1 MLAFL
6 TQPLDNAVHPR
17 TPDIHTTSMFIFTV
31 PQNHCAI
38 VEMFGKP
45 RCVKRSGLNFY
56 IPFLQS
62 LKDVTPMW
70 GSASNKSGIFI
81 ELSEQQHRETGRT
94 CTTKDNVIV
103 QVSCIIRWK
112 ITDPIKA
119 VYSIDHL
126 HRSLVEV
133 SLNELRSLI
142 GNMELDAVLTGRS
155 ALSEKVTLAVSPTL
169 QRWGITLTTVEIQ
182 ELSTDQATADAM
194 RQIIEAERRS
204 KAISAEA
211 VGESSAKIKL
221 AEAEKQA
228 TILRAQGLAEALKLE
243 ADAQTA
249 YLRQLAEVI
258 GAEAAAKVLINRQTI
273 EGYST
278 ITKDPNAKVYLPSNL
293 PAIVNIKD

>member
-1 MLAFL
+1 
-6 TQPLDNAVHPR
+6 
-17 TPDIHTTSMFIFTV
+17 MFIFTV

-45 RCVKRSGLNFY
+45 RSIKRSGLNIC
-56 IPFLQS
+56 IPFLQQ
-62 LKDVTPMW
+62 LKDVSPIW
-70 GSASNKSGIFI
+70 GNSSNQNGIFI
-81 ELSEQQHRETGRT
+81 ELTEQQHRETGRT
-94 CTTKDNVIV
+94 CTTKDNVNV
-103 QVSCIIRWK
+103 EVSCIIRWK

-119 VYSIDHL
+119 VYSVDHL

-133 SLNELRSLI
+133 TLNELRSTI
-142 GNMELDAVLTGRS
+142 GNMELDAVLTGRA
-155 ALSEKVTLAVSPTL
+155 ALSEKVTLTVSPTL

-182 ELSTDQATADAM
+182 ELITDQATADAM

-211 VGESSAKIKL
+211 IGESAAKVKL
-221 AEAEKQA
+221 AQAEKEA
-228 TILRAQGLAEALKLE
+228 AILRAQGTAEALKLE

-273 EGYST
+273 EGYAT

-293 PAIVNIKD
+293 PAIVNLKD

>member
-1 MLAFL
+1 
-6 TQPLDNAVHPR
+6 
-17 TPDIHTTSMFIFTV
+17 MFIFTV

-45 RCVKRSGLNFY
+45 RSIKRSGLNFY
-56 IPFLQS
+56 IPVLQH
-62 LKDVTPMW
+62 LKDVTPLW
-70 GSASNKSGIFI
+70 GNASNHNGIYI
-81 ELSEQQHRETGRT
+81 ELTEQQHRETGRI
-94 CTTKDNVIV
+94 CTTKDNVNV
-103 QVSCIIRWK
+103 EVCCIIRWK

-119 VYSIDHL
+119 VYSVDHL

-133 SLNELRSLI
+133 TLNELRSTI
-142 GNMELDAVLTGRS
+142 GNMELDAVLTGRA
-155 ALSEKVTLAVSPTL
+155 ALSEKVTLTVSPTL

-211 VGESSAKIKL
+211 VGESAAKVKL
-221 AEAEKQA
+221 AQAEKEA
-228 TILRAQGLAEALKLE
+228 AILRAQGTAEALKLE

-273 EGYST
+273 EGYAT
-278 ITKDPNAKVYLPSNL
+278 ITKDPNAKVYLPSTL